1 MTRTST
7 LFRTRALVALAA
19 LAFTLAQSGGFTSQA
34 TAAELAKE
42 GTFSIRAAWSGA
54 WQGFAMGVAVGGLDG
69 PAPSISR
76 AW

>member
-19 LAFTLAQSGGFTSQA
+19 LAFTLAQSGGFASQA
-34 TAAELAKE
+34 KAAKLAKE

-54 WQGFAMGVAVGGLDG
+54 
-69 PAPSISR
+69 
-76 AW
+76 